1 MLNQRIS
8 NSGDY
13 QQFYEYN
20 GVRYHHIISPFTGY
34 PVPDVHSVTV
44 LCSSAAWSDGISTA
58 LFLLPPETVLDSIK
72 QIADCEAIIYYSK
85 ADSLASIKTAGM
97 KDKDLKEKL

>member
-1 MLNQRIS
+1 ME
-8 NSGDY
+8 Y
-13 QQFYEYN
+13 QQLF
-20 GVRYHHIISPFTGY
+20 
-34 PVPDVHSVTV
+34 
-44 LCSSAAWSDGISTA
+44 
-58 LFLLPPETVLDSIK
+58 FLLPPETVPDSIK